1 MFQLEHSWWEFPARA
16 ALVYVALLVLM
27 RLSGKRTVGQ
37 FTPFDLLVVML
48 ISEGVSESLHASDAS
63 VPAGLLIAA
72 TVILLDVVLSWASSH
87 SRKADEVLQGRAVLV
102 GKDGKIFEDV
112 LRRERVA
119 VEDVH
124 RALRTEDCEV
134 GDMRRA
140 YLEADGEI
148 SILKKKPSA

>member
-16 ALVYVALLVLM
+16 ALVYVALLLLM

-37 FTPFDLLVVML
+37 FTPFDLVVVML
-48 ISEGVSESLHASDAS
+48 ISEGVSESLHGSDTS

-72 TVILLDVVLSWASSH
+72 TVILLDVIAAWASSH
-87 SRKADEVLQGRAVLV
+87 SRKADKLLQGRAVLI
-102 GKDGKIFEDV
+102 GKDGRILDDV

-119 VEDVH
+119 IEDVF
-124 RALRTEDCEV
+124 RALRTEDCEIA
-134 GDMRRA
+134 DMRRA

-148 SILKKKPSA
+148 SILKKKTS